1 MAESEIRESCS
12 SAAGASCPALG
23 CGNLALTRTAI
34 VQVDEIHGT
43 FSRGWEFK
51 CPVCGNGFV
60 ATEESLIFQAL
71 PMNWTLAPVCH
82 A

>member
-1 MAESEIRESCS
+1 MADDEIREQCN
-12 SAAGASCPALG
+12 SAAGANCPAFG

-34 VQVDEIHGT
+34 VQVDEIHRT
-43 FSRGWEFK
+43 YSRGWEK
-51 CPVCGNGFV
+51 CPACGTGFV

-71 PMNWTLAPVCH
+71 PTDWTLAPVSH